1 MGKEAKYIVRLS
13 HEERGQLENLAA
25 RGRVAKATRQR
36 AQVLLHADQ
45 GQDGPGKVDEAIAD
59 LVGVSLS
66 TVHRVRQQLV
76 EEGLEA
82 SLYRKPATN
91 RQYRKL
97 DGVQEAHLVALA
109 CSPPPAGRVCWTMQ
123 LLADKLVELE
133 IVRLDRARGRS
144 HHAKKNVL
152 QPWRKEQWVLPPEQN
167 ADFVCAMEDVLE
179 VYQRPYDPQRPVVC
193 FDEQS
198 KQLTKETRR
207 AIPAAPGRP
216 ARIDYEYERNGTANL
231 FMIFEPLAGKRR
243 VKVTDR
249 RTALDFAEV
258 IRELVESYPTAE
270 KIVLVM
276 DNLNT
281 HKMAS
286 LYEAFAPDEARR
298 LIERLE
304 VHYTPKHG
312 SWLDMAETELSAM
325 TKQCL
330 RRRIPDKP
338 TLIGEVAAW
347 ESSRNTA
354 RCRINWRFTTA
365 DARIKLKR
373 LYPSI
378 QVG

>member
-1 MGKEAKYIVRLS
+1 
-13 HEERGQLENLAA
+13 
-25 RGRVAKATRQR
+25 
-36 AQVLLHADQ
+36 
-45 GQDGPGKVDEAIAD
+45 
-59 LVGVSLS
+59 
-66 TVHRVRQQLV
+66 
-76 EEGLEA
+76 
-82 SLYRKPATN
+82 
-91 RQYRKL
+91 
-97 DGVQEAHLVALA
+97 
-109 CSPPPAGRVCWTMQ
+109 
-123 LLADKLVELE
+123 
-133 IVRLDRARGRS
+133 
-144 HHAKKNVL
+144 
-152 QPWRKEQWVLPPEQN
+152 
-167 ADFVCAMEDVLE
+167 MEDTLE

-198 KQLTKETRR
+198 RQLTQETRQ
-207 AIPAAPGRP
+207 AVPAAPGRP
-216 ARIDYEYERNGTANL
+216 ARVDYEYERNGTANL

-258 IRELVESYPTAE
+258 IRELVDSYPMAE

-286 LYEAFAPDEARR
+286 LYEAFVPDEARR

-312 SWLDMAETELSAM
+312 SWLNMAETELSVM

-338 TLIGEVAAW
+338 TLVSEVAAW

-354 RCRINWRFTTA
+354 RCRIDWRFTTA

>member
-1 MGKEAKYIVRLS
+1 M
-13 HEERGQLENLAA
+13 
-25 RGRVAKATRQR
+25 
-36 AQVLLHADQ
+36 
-45 GQDGPGKVDEAIAD
+45 
-59 LVGVSLS
+59 
-66 TVHRVRQQLV
+66 
-76 EEGLEA
+76 
-82 SLYRKPATN
+82 
-91 RQYRKL
+91 
-97 DGVQEAHLVALA
+97 
-109 CSPPPAGRVCWTMQ
+109 
-123 LLADKLVELE
+123 
-133 IVRLDRARGRS
+133 
-144 HHAKKNVL
+144 
-152 QPWRKEQWVLPPEQN
+152 
-167 ADFVCAMEDVLE
+167 
-179 VYQRPYDPQRPVVC
+179 
-193 FDEQS
+193 
-198 KQLTKETRR
+198 
-207 AIPAAPGRP
+207 
-216 ARIDYEYERNGTANL
+216 DYEYERNGTANL

-249 RTALDFAEV
+249 RTALDFAEM
-258 IRELVESYPTAE
+258 IRELVDSYPKAE

-312 SWLDMAETELSAM
+312 SWLNMAETELSVM

-330 RRRIPDKP
+330 RRRIPDKA
-338 TLIGEVAAW
+338 TLVNEVAACKT
-347 ESSRNTA
+347 SRNTA